1 MTMPQ
6 ILWLCI
12 ITVLCIILIH
22 LLISLLV
29 SYLVYTLTLKRRSKD
44 HWGRAPSDNSPIHLQ
59 MDSSGMDWHYANL
72 DKKTDVH
79 IVRNGCNLYG
89 EFYDFGS
96 DKCAMI
102 LSGRTESLRYGY
114 YFAQPYA
121 RAGMSILVVDPRAHG
136 LSDGKFNTLGFEESK
151 DDLAWIRYLHEN
163 HGINHIVFHG
173 ICIGAAGGVFACTS
187 PECPEYVD
195 GLVSEGMFAKFE
207 ESMRNH
213 LLKRKKLIFPILQ
226 FIKLWCYIF
235 TGHSMARGPLNVI
248 GKMDKKLL
256 MLHSR
261 EDNISPPHYA
271 QLLVDRCGSKNKKLV
286 WFDTGAHSMLRIN
299 HTEKYDQE
307 ITQFLSELYPENK

>member
-1 MTMPQ
+1 MTFPQ
-6 ILWLCI
+6 VLLLCFGIILAF
-12 ITVLCIILIH
+12 ILIH
-22 LLISLLV
+22 LIISALAGYLI
-29 SYLVYTLTLKRRSKD
+29 YTKVLRRQSKD
-44 HWGRAPSDNSPIHLQ
+44 HWGRAPSDYSPQHLK

-79 IVRNGCNLYG
+79 IVRDGCNLYG

-121 RAGMSILVVDPRAHG
+121 KAGMSILVVDPRAHG
-136 LSDGKFNTLGFEESK
+136 FSDGEFNTLGFEESK
-151 DDLAWIRYLHEN
+151 DDLAWVRYLHES

-173 ICIGAAGGVFACTS
+173 ICIGAAGGIFTCTS

-195 GLVSEGMFAKFE
+195 AMVAEGMFAKFE

-213 LLKRKKLIFPILQ
+213 LIKRKKHIFPILQ
-226 FIKLWCYIF
+226 FINLWCKFF
-235 TGHSMARGPLNVI
+235 TGYSMKYGPLNVI
-248 GKMDKKLL
+248 DKLEKPLL
-256 MLHSR
+256 MLHSK
-261 EDNISPPHYA
+261 EDKISPPHYA
-271 QLLVDRCGSKNKKLV
+271 QLLFDRCGADPKKLT
-286 WFDTGAHSMLRIN
+286 WFETGDHSMLRIN

-307 ITQFLSELYPENK
+307 IMQFLNILYPENK